1 MKRLRVIDLMSD
13 IGGRSPLDLRELV
26 AMLYWQLT
34 SI

>member
-13 IGGRSPLDLRELV
+13 IGGLLDLRELV